1 MKTRTMPV
9 ILSVDDN
16 ETNRYVRTKTLARA
30 GYEVIEA
37 DTGEIALRLADERS
51 PDLILLDVRLPDYHG
66 SSVCR
71 LLRQN
76 PRTASIAILQISASA
91 IEPRDMVVSLDSGAD
106 SYLLE
111 PVDPDVLLASVRA
124 LLRLRSAEERLA
136 AANAALQARND
147 ELQQF
152 AYLASHDL
160 QEPLRTV
167 QSHAQLLQ
175 RRWPG
180 GVDAETGECFTH
192 IVEGVRRMHSLI
204 EDLLTYSRLTVS
216 EQKYDERVD
225 TNGVLRFT
233 LAALASAIEESQGEI
248 TSDRLPVVRG
258 NASQVAQV
266 FQNLLGNALKYRR
279 TDAPPRV
286 HVSATQKD
294 DRWEFAV
301 TDNGMGIEPMYF
313 QRIFE
318 PFKRLHGREYPGTGI
333 GLALCRRIVEAH
345 GGHLWVESEV
355 GVGSTFRFTLP
366 AVTSAEAGA

>member
-1 MKTRTMPV
+1 MPV

-16 ETNRYVRTKTLARA
+16 ETNRYVRTKILTRA
-30 GYEVIEA
+30 GYRVLEA
-37 DTGEIALRLADERS
+37 ETGEVALRLAERET

-66 SSVCR
+66 SSICR
-71 LLRQN
+71 LLREN
-76 PRTASIAILQISASA
+76 PRTASMAILQISASA
-91 IEPRDMVVSLDSGAD
+91 ADPSDMVVSLDSGAD

-136 AANAALQARND
+136 AVNATLQARND

-167 QSHAQLLQ
+167 QAYTQLLQ
-175 RRWPG
+175 HKWPG
-180 GVDAETGECFTH
+180 GVDAEMAEYFTH
-192 IVEGVRRMHSLI
+192 IVEGVKRMRNLI
-204 EDLLTYSRLTVS
+204 EDLLTYSRLTLS

-225 TNGVLRFT
+225 TNGVLRFA
-233 LAALASAIEESQGEI
+233 LAALTSAIQESQGEI
-248 TSDRLPVVRG
+248 TSGPLPVVRG

-266 FQNLLGNALKYRR
+266 FQNLLANALKYRR
-279 TDAPPRV
+279 PEAAPRLF
-286 HVSATQKD
+286 VSATQND

-301 TDNGMGIEPMYF
+301 SDNGMGIDPRYF

-333 GLALCRRIVEAH
+333 GLALCRRIIEAH
-345 GGHLWVESEV
+345 GGQLWVESEV

-366 AVTSAEAGA
+366 AVTSVEAGA